1 MSRVLLTLAFAS
13 VTFFSTMGGGIAAIR
28 WPARLELLMA
38 LAGGVVLG
46 AAIFDLVPE
55 AVEHA
60 EEAGVASW
68 TPYVMIAV
76 GYLVF
81 RVLERR
87 LHQHDHSHGPGRM
100 GVAGAAGFTVHS
112 FFDGLAIGLGFHL
125 DEATGIIVALAV
137 IGHDFSD
144 GLNTVS
150 YLIAHGHQRR
160 RQWRWLLA
168 CALAPLA
175 GALVASLLPIPDAVF
190 PLALG
195 FFSGVFVY
203 AALSNLLP
211 RAWKGNRVVAVA
223 LVLLGAGLMYG
234 IAQALHQ

>member
-1 MSRVLLTLAFAS
+1 VLLTLVFAGA
-13 VTFFSTMGGGIAAIR
+13 TFVSTMGGGIAAIR

-46 AAIFDLVPE
+46 AAAFDLLPE
-55 AVEHA
+55 AIDHA
-60 EEAGVASW
+60 RASGVPGW
-68 TPYVMIAV
+68 LPYAMAV
-76 GYLVF
+76 AGYLCF

-87 LHQHDHSHGPGRM
+87 LHQHDHSHGPDRM

-125 DEATGIIVALAV
+125 DNGVGIVVALAV

-150 YLIAHGHQRR
+150 YLIAHGHERT
-160 RQWRWLLA
+160 RQWRWLVA
-168 CALAPLA
+168 CASAPVA
-175 GALVASLLPIPDAVF
+175 GALVGGLVPVPDEVF
-190 PLALG
+190 PIALG

-203 AALSNLLP
+203 AASSNLLP
-211 RAWKGNRVVAVA
+211 RALRASVALAVPLAVA
-223 LVLLGAGLMYG
+223 GAALMF
-234 IAQALHQ
+234 AVSRFV